1 MSQENLRR
9 VRWTALAAV
18 ACLVCGGVA
27 APARALNYLYGT
39 EKSEYFFNPFEE
51 SAAQTVRAWF
61 ASWQSGNPLLLGA
74 FVDPKVIFRGNPSES
89 LGHGRDNLL
98 RMVCGSLGGKR
109 NLIDLFV
116 IGGDYDAA
124 VLTRW
129 EETDTQGQVSHMSS
143 FFRVQKGLIVEW
155 SDMPDDA
162 VSPAPKRAGN
172 SDACRAVD
180 TALHP
185 TS

>member
-1 MSQENLRR
+1 MSLMKRRR
-9 VRWTALAAV
+9 VHWTALAAV
-18 ACLVCGGVA
+18 ASLMIGGVA
-27 APARALNYLYGT
+27 APARALSYLYAT
-39 EKSEYFFNPFEE
+39 EKPEYFFNPFEE
-51 SAAQTVRAWF
+51 SAAQAVRAWF

-74 FVDPKVIFRGNPSES
+74 FVDPKVTFRSRPSES

-98 RMVCGSLGGKR
+98 REVCGSLGGKR

-129 EETDTQGQVSHMSS
+129 EETDTKGQVSHMSS

-155 SDMPDDA
+155 SDMSDDA
-162 VSPAPKRAGN
+162 VSPAAKGAGN

-185 TS
+185 AS